1 MKAKTLQFYLLN
13 VPTYSYLSSNSLV
26 DEMLEDEMINPFS
39 PILAQKKKRLKS
51 LIIHHKIIK
60 KKKKRIKVSEHDLT

>member
-39 PILAQKKKRLKS
+39 PILAQKKKTKKLNNTPQDN
-51 LIIHHKIIK
+51 K
-60 KKKKRIKVSEHDLT
+60 KKKKTYKSV

>member
-39 PILAQKKKRLKS
+39 PILAQKKKTKKLNNTPQDN
-51 LIIHHKIIK
+51 K